1 MFRYLYVFLI
11 TLPLVLAQ
19 SKKYEGPED
28 PAGDIAAEREGYMTG
43 NRVFLYFRNTTELSD
58 WPKSNVSRWPNN
70 LNGLKMVDGIGLL
83 VGAKVYIKDDPTTR
97 IDSTVVTDKATIES
111 GDGLHEL
118 YYLQTSYREEMDVN
132 PAGTFEYGFYPAF
145 GYFNETGE
153 YPAMS
158 NRPSSWPSSGWPS
171 VGRETKWP
179 GEWDGRFGRGVIY
192 ADMETYFVVNDAQDQ
207 EYLELPDRVR
217 YYPRKGKAI
226 GDINEEVTIGSGNPW
241 GGLGLR
247 VEARGFQWNNP
258 QARDAIFWEY
268 NIANISDYDLTEVA
282 FGYWVDNAIGD
293 DGSDELA
300 YFDTDLDMSYSW
312 DINGIGKGGLPT
324 GTMGFAYLES
334 PGVPYDNIDNDKD
347 GLLNEK
353 RDNVAVNK
361 IGPTD
366 GIHNLQDFLSF
377 YRLTEDDLKEHWDAD
392 EDQDWEDGED
402 LNNDGIYSE
411 SEFFGDD
418 IGLDGVAPGELNYT
432 GPDQGEGNHRPD
444 FVEGV
449 GCEPN
454 FAETDVSESDMIG
467 LTSFRLF
474 PVPSHSQSNQTW
486 WFKNDQA
493 MWNLIGENVLEEYI
507 ENISNLIE
515 IFASGPF
522 PLYRG
527 RSERISMAELHSF
540 DPLEGLNSSSH
551 TAPSLYQLKK
561 IVQVI
566 YEKDYRFAQ
575 PPKMPTLTATPADGK
590 VILTWDNISDTK
602 TRDPFLGNVNDFEGY
617 KLFRATD
624 KYFSDAEVIT
634 DGYGTPTF
642 MKPIFQC
649 DLKDGKLGFTDFG
662 LINGA
667 AYNLGTDNGISH
679 VFVDNTVINGR
690 TYYYGL
696 VAYDY
701 GAPNIGPG
709 IAPSENNVV
718 VELNE
723 AEEVRSIGKNVA
735 IVTPTKPAAGYQSP
749 DLTINEDNLSGGGM
763 IEPAILAQASIFPK
777 NQYTVKFDIDTVAQ
791 LPSYEHGLLYT
802 TNEISVVNTA
812 SSEIIYTENP
822 QKFVGSNLLYLDS
835 LNVWTL
841 NPDIIVQTDVFDGI
855 QLSVD
860 QPFTEPS
867 YDYANSGWVKGNGIM
882 RIFPTPRESRYMPWD
897 YDIIFTSNPDRYTT
911 VATSKLNIRDETD
924 SRIASNQILI
934 GQNFSFYVKNN
945 TIQND
950 DGSYVIMD
958 MVVDDLN
965 KNGQF
970 DKFEDRIIVGGTS
983 SDKKWGGTVFVIDF
997 SLASEATFPRSDD
1010 VFRVKFLRP
1019 FWKTDSFTFTVNSY
1033 DELNTDSLKN
1043 TMKDIRV
1050 VPNPYVATNV
1060 MEPSV
1065 SNEFL
1070 NQRRRLLFTN
1080 IPSEATIK
1088 IFTVSGILVDVISV
1102 NNSPQDGTIH
1112 WDMLTR
1118 EGLEIA
1124 AGMYLY
1130 HVESIVTGDKKLGK
1144 FAVIK

>member
-1 MFRYLYVFLI
+1 M
-11 TLPLVLAQ
+11 
-19 SKKYEGPED
+19 S
-28 PAGDIAAEREGYMTG
+28 
-43 NRVFLYFRNTTELSD
+43 
-58 WPKSNVSRWPNN
+58 
-70 LNGLKMVDGIGLL
+70 
-83 VGAKVYIKDDPTTR
+83 
-97 IDSTVVTDKATIES
+97 AT
-111 GDGLHEL
+111 
-118 YYLQTSYREEMDVN
+118 
-132 PAGTFEYGFYPAF
+132 
-145 GYFNETGE
+145 
-153 YPAMS
+153 
-158 NRPSSWPSSGWPS
+158 PS
-171 VGRETKWP
+171 
-179 GEWDGRFGRGVIY
+179 II
-192 ADMETYFVVNDAQDQ
+192 N
-207 EYLELPDRVR
+207 LPD
-217 YYPRKGKAI
+217 P
-226 GDINEEVTIGSGNPW
+226 
-241 GGLGLR
+241 
-247 VEARGFQWNNP
+247 
-258 QARDAIFWEY
+258 
-268 NIANISDYDLTEVA
+268 
-282 FGYWVDNAIGD
+282 
-293 DGSDELA
+293 
-300 YFDTDLDMSYSW
+300 
-312 DINGIGKGGLPT
+312 
-324 GTMGFAYLES
+324 
-334 PGVPYDNIDNDKD
+334 
-347 GLLNEK
+347 
-353 RDNVAVNK
+353 
-361 IGPTD
+361 
-366 GIHNLQDFLSF
+366 
-377 YRLTEDDLKEHWDAD
+377 
-392 EDQDWEDGED
+392 
-402 LNNDGIYSE
+402 
-411 SEFFGDD
+411 
-418 IGLDGVAPGELNYT
+418 
-432 GPDQGEGNHRPD
+432 
-444 FVEGV
+444 
-449 GCEPN
+449 
-454 FAETDVSESDMIG
+454 
-467 LTSFRLF
+467 
-474 PVPSHSQSNQTW
+474 
-486 WFKNDQA
+486 
-493 MWNLIGENVLEEYI
+493 
-507 ENISNLIE
+507 LIE

-791 LPSYEHGLLYT
+791 LPSYEYGLLYT

>member
-1 MFRYLYVFLI
+1 
-11 TLPLVLAQ
+11 
-19 SKKYEGPED
+19 
-28 PAGDIAAEREGYMTG
+28 
-43 NRVFLYFRNTTELSD
+43 
-58 WPKSNVSRWPNN
+58 
-70 LNGLKMVDGIGLL
+70 
-83 VGAKVYIKDDPTTR
+83 
-97 IDSTVVTDKATIES
+97 
-111 GDGLHEL
+111 
-118 YYLQTSYREEMDVN
+118 
-132 PAGTFEYGFYPAF
+132 
-145 GYFNETGE
+145 
-153 YPAMS
+153 
-158 NRPSSWPSSGWPS
+158 
-171 VGRETKWP
+171 
-179 GEWDGRFGRGVIY
+179 
-192 ADMETYFVVNDAQDQ
+192 
-207 EYLELPDRVR
+207 
-217 YYPRKGKAI
+217 
-226 GDINEEVTIGSGNPW
+226 
-241 GGLGLR
+241 
-247 VEARGFQWNNP
+247 
-258 QARDAIFWEY
+258 
-268 NIANISDYDLTEVA
+268 
-282 FGYWVDNAIGD
+282 
-293 DGSDELA
+293 
-300 YFDTDLDMSYSW
+300 
-312 DINGIGKGGLPT
+312 
-324 GTMGFAYLES
+324 
-334 PGVPYDNIDNDKD
+334 
-347 GLLNEK
+347 
-353 RDNVAVNK
+353 
-361 IGPTD
+361 
-366 GIHNLQDFLSF
+366 
-377 YRLTEDDLKEHWDAD
+377 
-392 EDQDWEDGED
+392 
-402 LNNDGIYSE
+402 
-411 SEFFGDD
+411 
-418 IGLDGVAPGELNYT
+418 
-432 GPDQGEGNHRPD
+432 
-444 FVEGV
+444 
-449 GCEPN
+449 
-454 FAETDVSESDMIG
+454 MIG

-802 TNEISVVNTA
+802 TNEISVVNTT

-882 RIFPTPRESRYMPWD
+882 RIFPTPRESMYMPWD